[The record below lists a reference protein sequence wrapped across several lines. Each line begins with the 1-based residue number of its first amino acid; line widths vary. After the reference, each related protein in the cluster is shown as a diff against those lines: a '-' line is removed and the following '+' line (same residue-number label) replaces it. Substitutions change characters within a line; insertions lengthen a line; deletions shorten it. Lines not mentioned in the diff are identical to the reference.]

1 MVHRIRRG
9 DNNENL
15 KDLIVQNEKLK
26 DLIAQILDKTGN
38 YNTMNYVHYMYFFSQ
53 TNSENSLYT

>member
-26 DLIAQILDKTGN
+26 DLIAQILDKTGR
-38 YNTMNYVHYMYFFSQ
+38 YVHYMYFFSQ
-53 TNSENSLYT
+53 TNSENSL